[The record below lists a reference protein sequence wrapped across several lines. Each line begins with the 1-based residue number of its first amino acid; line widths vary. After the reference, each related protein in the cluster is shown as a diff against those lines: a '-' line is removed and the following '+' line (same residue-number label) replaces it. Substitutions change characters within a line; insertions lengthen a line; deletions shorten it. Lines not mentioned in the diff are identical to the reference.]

1 MSVETVRRHLRPFV
15 HAVVT
20 QDARDPEPVVGEMR
34 VSSRPLSEAVF
45 RRPAP
50 CGHRLLVRA
59 EGDGA
64 GQVLVVNGG
73 ASQRCALFGGNLAKL
88 AADNGWAGII
98 INGCVR
104 DTAELAAEKVGIKA
118 LGVHPRK
125 SQKRGLGIYDVPVK
139 FAGVRIYPGD
149 WIYADE
155 DGIILS
161 PAKLDL

>member
-1 MSVETVRRHLRPFV
+1 M
-15 HAVVT
+15 
-20 QDARDPEPVVGEMR
+20 
-34 VSSRPLSEAVF
+34 PLS
-45 RRPAP
+45 
-50 CGHRLLVRA
+50 RA
-59 EGDGA
+59 TA
-64 GQVLVVNGG
+64 QGQVLVVNGG

-125 SQKRGLGIYDVPVK
+125 SQKRDLGIYDVPVK